1 VTGAKRPHRGQPRR
15 GPAALLAARPGA
27 LLAPRLARRR
37 ARHRPRAGEPRL
49 APPTAPQ
56 KLATPHPRGAAF
68 CAAKNGTERHS
79 PHSPHSRK
87 QRTRPRRQK
96 SKRSN
101 LPDVRLRNHNFLKV
115 GRVGILWLSFRP
127 LSPPHP
133 SGAGW
138 GEWGDGGAGWE
149 QQRNRDGTNRK
160 ASTPTILLSND
171 NVLLTM
177 TDPTRIC
184 HISHWPEL
192 TSRDHSVSRSD
203 ARAWTGYCPL

>member
-1 VTGAKRPHRGQPRR
+1 VPQKRHKTPFAP
-15 GPAALLAARPGA
+15 
-27 LLAPRLARRR
+27 LAPLT
-37 ARHRPRAGEPRL
+37 ETETT
-49 APPTAPQ
+49 APPVKSLNAPI
-56 KLATPHPRGAAF
+56 
-68 CAAKNGTERHS
+68 
-79 PHSPHSRK
+79 
-87 QRTRPRRQK
+87 
-96 SKRSN
+96 
-101 LPDVRLRNHNFLKV
+101 FLTFVYVTIISLKW
-115 GRVGILWLSFRP
+115 GEWGEWYILWLSFRP

-160 ASTPTILLSND
+160 ASTPTILLSNN

-177 TDPTRIC
+177 TDSTRIC

-192 TSRDHSVSRSD
+192 TFRDHSVSHSD